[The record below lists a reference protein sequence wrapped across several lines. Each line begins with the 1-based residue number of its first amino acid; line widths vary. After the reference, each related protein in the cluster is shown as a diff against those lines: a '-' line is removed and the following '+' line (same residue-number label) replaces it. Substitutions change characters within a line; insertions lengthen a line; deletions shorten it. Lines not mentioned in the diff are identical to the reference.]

1 MRKIKIAQIGTGHD
15 HAGVTFAA
23 LKRMTDVFEVVGY
36 AQVPEDRGVF
46 QSECYEGA
54 KRYSVEEILAM
65 PDLDAVAVETFDLAL
80 VTYAQKAADR
90 GLHVQMDKAPGE
102 SAEAYEKLLSTIKEK
117 KLAFGIGYMY
127 RFNPLIR
134 RAFEKVKKGELG
146 KIYAVEAD
154 MSCFYGKEKREW
166 LGNFQGGMMQY
177 LGCHLIDLVVRLQ
190 GIPEEI
196 IPYNYATG
204 ADGVRSKDVAFALLK
219 YPNGLSFVKSSM
231 LASGGYVKRNLVIY
245 GERGKI
251 EICPLE
257 KYESGLSTLST
268 KMTEYAPQ
276 DGWHGIGKQ
285 TESLPFD
292 RYETMLAAFAAMIR
306 EERGYEAEL
315 ETEARIHR
323 CLLAACGLPCDYK
336 CEINL

>member
-1 MRKIKIAQIGTGHD
+1 MKKIRIAQIGTGHD

-80 VTYAQKAADR
+80 VPYAQKAADR
-90 GLHVQMDKAPGE
+90 GLNVQMDKAPGE

-134 RAFEKVKKGELG
+134 RAFEKVKKGDLG
-146 KIYAVEAD
+146 KIYSVEAD
-154 MSCFYGKEKREW
+154 MSCFHGKEKRDW
-166 LGNFQGGMMQY
+166 LGNFQGGMMQF
-177 LGCHLIDLVVRLQ
+177 LGCHLIDLVIRLQ
-190 GIPEEI
+190 GIPQEI

-204 ADGVRSKDVAFALLK
+204 VDGVSSKDVAFALLK

-257 KYESGLSTLST
+257 KYESGLSTIST
-268 KMTEYAPQ
+268 KMTEYTPQ
-276 DGWHGIGKQ
+276 DGWHGLGKQ
-285 TESLPFD
+285 TESSPFD
-292 RYETMLAAFAAMIR
+292 RYEAMLSAFAAMIR
-306 EERGYEAEL
+306 GERGYEVDL

-336 CEINL
+336 A

>member
-23 LKRMTDVFEVVGY
+23 LRRMTDIFEVAGY
-36 AQVPEDRGVF
+36 AQVPEDMGVF

-65 PDLDAVAVETFDLAL
+65 PDLDAVTVETFDLAL
-80 VTYAQKAADR
+80 VPYAQKAADR

-117 KLAFGIGYMY
+117 NLAFGIGYMY

-134 RAFEKVKKGELG
+134 KAFEKVKNGELG

-177 LGCHLIDLVVRLQ
+177 LGCHLIDLVIRLQ
-190 GIPEEI
+190 GIPQEI

-204 ADGVRSKDVAFALLK
+204 ADGVSSKDVAFALLK

-231 LASGGYVKRNLVIY
+231 LALGGYVKRNLVIY

-257 KYESGLSTLST
+257 KYKSGPSTIST
-268 KMTEYAPQ
+268 KMTEYTPQ
-276 DGWHGIGKQ
+276 DGWHGLGKQ

-292 RYETMLAAFAAMIR
+292 RYETMLSAFAAMIR
-306 EERGYEAEL
+306 GERGYEVDL

-323 CLLAACGLPCDYK
+323 CLLAACGLPCNYK
-336 CEINL
+336 A

>member
-23 LKRMTDVFEVVGY
+23 LRRMTDIFEVVGY
-36 AQVPEDRGVF
+36 AQVPEDMGVF

-65 PDLDAVAVETFDLAL
+65 PDLDAVTVETFDLAL
-80 VTYAQKAADR
+80 VPYAQKAADR

-117 KLAFGIGYMY
+117 NLAFGIGYMY

-146 KIYAVEAD
+146 KIYSVEAD

-190 GIPEEI
+190 GIPEDI
-196 IPYNYATG
+196 IPYNYATET
-204 ADGVRSKDVAFALLK
+204 DGVSSKDVAFAVMK

-268 KMTEYAPQ
+268 KMTEYTPE
-276 DGWHGIGKQ
+276 DGWHGLGKQ
-285 TESLPFD
+285 TESSPFD
-292 RYETMLAAFAAMIR
+292 RYEPMLSAFAAMIR
-306 EERGYEAEL
+306 EERKYEVEL

-336 CEINL
+336 GEINI

>member
-1 MRKIKIAQIGTGHD
+1 MKKIRIAQIGTGHD

-23 LKRMTDVFEVVGY
+23 LRRMTDIFEVVGY
-36 AQVPEDRGVF
+36 AQVPEDMGVF

-65 PDLDAVAVETFDLAL
+65 PDLDAVTVETFDLAL
-80 VTYAQKAADR
+80 VPYAQKAADR

-134 RAFEKVKKGELG
+134 IAFEKVKNGELG

-154 MSCFYGKEKREW
+154 MSCFHGKEKREW
-166 LGNFQGGMMQY
+166 LGNFQGGMMQF
-177 LGCHLIDLVVRLQ
+177 LGCHLIDLVIRLQ
-190 GIPEEI
+190 GIPQEI

-204 ADGVRSKDVAFALLK
+204 ADGVNSKDVAFALLK

-257 KYESGLSTLST
+257 KYESGLSTIST
-268 KMTEYAPQ
+268 KMTEYTPQ
-276 DGWHGIGKQ
+276 DGWHGLGKQ
-285 TESLPFD
+285 TESSPFD
-292 RYETMLAAFAAMIR
+292 RYEAMLSAFAAMIR
-306 EERGYEAEL
+306 GERGYEVDF

-336 CEINL
+336 A

>member
-1 MRKIKIAQIGTGHD
+1 MKKIRIAQIGTGHD

-23 LKRMTDVFEVVGY
+23 LRRMTDIFEVVGY
-36 AQVPEDRGVF
+36 AQVPEDMGVF

-65 PDLDAVAVETFDLAL
+65 PDLDAVTVETFDLAL
-80 VTYAQKAADR
+80 VPYAQKAADR

-134 RAFEKVKKGELG
+134 SAFEKVKNGDLG

-154 MSCFYGKEKREW
+154 MSCFHGKEKREW
-166 LGNFQGGMMQY
+166 LGNFQGGMMQF
-177 LGCHLIDLVVRLQ
+177 LGCHLIDLVIRLQ
-190 GIPEEI
+190 GIPQEI

-204 ADGVRSKDVAFALLK
+204 VDGVSSKDVAFALLK

-257 KYESGLSTLST
+257 KYESGLSTIST
-268 KMTEYAPQ
+268 KMTEYTPQ
-276 DGWHGIGKQ
+276 DGWHGLGKQ
-285 TESLPFD
+285 TESSPFD
-292 RYETMLAAFAAMIR
+292 RYEAMLSAFAAMIR
-306 EERGYEAEL
+306 GERGYEVDL

-336 CEINL
+336 A

>member
-1 MRKIKIAQIGTGHD
+1 MKKIRIAQIGTGHD

-36 AQVPEDRGVF
+36 AQVPEDMGVF

-80 VTYAQKAADR
+80 VPYAQKAADR
-90 GLHVQMDKAPGE
+90 GLNVQMDKAPGE

-134 RAFEKVKKGELG
+134 RAFEKVKNGELG

-154 MSCFYGKEKREW
+154 MSCFHGKEKREW
-166 LGNFQGGMMQY
+166 LGNFQGGMMQF
-177 LGCHLIDLVVRLQ
+177 LGCHLIDLVIRLQ
-190 GIPEEI
+190 GIPQEI

-204 ADGVRSKDVAFALLK
+204 ADGVNSKDVAFALLK
-219 YPNGLSFVKSSM
+219 YPHGLSFVKSSM

-257 KYESGLSTLST
+257 KYESGLSTIST
-268 KMTEYAPQ
+268 KMTEYTPQ
-276 DGWHGIGKQ
+276 DGWHGLGKQ
-285 TESLPFD
+285 TESSPFD
-292 RYETMLAAFAAMIR
+292 RYETMLSAFAAMIR
-306 EERGYEAEL
+306 GERGYEVDF
-315 ETEARIHR
+315 ETEALIHR

-336 CEINL
+336 A